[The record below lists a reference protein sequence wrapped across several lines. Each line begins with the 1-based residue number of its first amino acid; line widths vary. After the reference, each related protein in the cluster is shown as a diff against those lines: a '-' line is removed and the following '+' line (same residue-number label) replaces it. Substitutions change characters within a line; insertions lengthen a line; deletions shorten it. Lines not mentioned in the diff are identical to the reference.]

1 MPSISI
7 SIGGNGRTRTISSGD
22 LANRL
27 LPAMRYLAGNEPL
40 PQVVDPIA
48 DAQMIEAWAD
58 DIISSLQSSVYAYED
73 SKRTTTPLVLT

>member
-1 MPSISI
+1 
-7 SIGGNGRTRTISSGD
+7 
-22 LANRL
+22 
-27 LPAMRYLAGNEPL
+27 MRYLAGNEPL
-40 PQVVDPIA
+40 PLVVDPIA

>member
-7 SIGGNGRTRTISSGD
+7 TIDGKGRSRTISSGD

-27 LPAMRYLAGNEPL
+27 LPAMRYLSGNEPL
-40 PQVVDPIA
+40 PLVVDPIA
-48 DAQMIEAWAD
+48 DRQMVEAWAD
-58 DIISSLQSSVYAYED
+58 EIISSLQASVYAYED